1 MKFRYFANNTLKL
14 LLVSAISATCI
25 NTAIAC
31 TRAVYIGPENTVL
44 TGRSMDWSTEVGSN
58 IWVFAAGMKRDG
70 AAGPN
75 SMQWT
80 SKYGSVISTFF
91 DVATVDGMNEK
102 GLVANA
108 LYLAESVYP
117 TPTKND
123 PRKAMSIAAWTQF
136 VLDNYATVDEAV
148 TELSKEPFYV
158 VLVMTPD
165 GHPGT
170 GHLAISDPSGDS
182 AIFEYIDGKLV
193 VHHSKQ
199 YQVMTNSPTF
209 DQQLAINK
217 YWQEIGGNTM
227 LPGTSR
233 AADRF
238 VRASYF
244 IGTAPQTAELVQS
257 TAEVFAVIRNAS
269 APFGTASP
277 GEPNIA
283 ATLWRTVSD
292 AKNMLYYFEST
303 TTPNV
308 FWIDFKDLKF
318 GPGQPTMKLD
328 VSSGAIYAGNAA
340 KQMQA
345 ATPFKFLAATPPAA
359 S

>member
-1 MKFRYFANNTLKL
+1 MNFTSKTISLST
-14 LLVSAISATCI
+14 VMSA
-25 NTAIAC
+25 AICAALSMQPAFAC

-44 TGRSMDWSTEVGSN
+44 TGRSMDWSADVGTN

-70 AAGPN
+70 AAGAN

-80 SKYGSVISTFF
+80 SKYGSVVSSFF
-91 DVATVDGMNEK
+91 DAATVDGINEK
-102 GLVANA
+102 GLTANV

-123 PRKAMSIAAWTQF
+123 KRKAMSIAAWGQY
-136 VLDNYATVDEAV
+136 VLDNYATVAEAV
-148 TELSKEPFYV
+148 KTLASEPFYV
-158 VLVMTPD
+158 AEVKTPD

-170 GHLAISDPSGDS
+170 GHLAISDPTGDS
-182 AIFEYIDGKLV
+182 AIFEYIEGKLV
-193 VHHSKQ
+193 IHHSTQ

-217 YWQEIGGNTM
+217 YWQSIGGATM

-238 VRASYF
+238 VRAAYYV
-244 IGTAPQTAELVQS
+244 GVAPQTPDMVKATSEI
-257 TAEVFAVIRNAS
+257 FAIIRNAS
-269 APFGTASP
+269 APFGTAAE
-277 GEPNIA
+277 GQPNIA

-292 AKNMLYYFEST
+292 QKNMRYYFEST

-308 FWIDFKDLKF
+308 FWIDLKELTF
-318 GPGQPTMKLD
+318 TADQPTMELD
-328 VSSGAIYAGNAA
+328 ISGGQIYAGNAV
-340 KQMQA
+340 KQLHS
-345 ATPFKFLAATPPAA
+345 ATPFKFLTASVPAA